1 MSKGYTISNFQ
12 ASLKTRLQQY
22 IEAQYHLRNEELV
35 LQRRK
40 LLEAE
45 TTLCRE
51 PYLETTKAY
60 RKLKGYSAANLPESI
75 SRMFEELSEAAGE
88 TGIVPTPFSHQ
99 IEALD
104 SFVNQGSNLI
114 ITTGT
119 GSGKTETFLYP
130 LIANLIKQAEKN
142 SAPGVMKSIIL
153 YPMNALVADQT
164 TRLRKLLGSNQSVE
178 QFQSLIG
185 RPLTF
190 ANYTSAT
197 PYAGS
202 FKKNRSK
209 SEAEGLEQL
218 YCVNPQNQAE
228 QDYKDSLEANY
239 RTPAKVDLS
248 TFIEKLKTVSKP
260 EDLLDSRDS
269 ELILRAEVQLS
280 PPDLLVTNFSML
292 EYMLLR
298 PIEQSVFDNTSA
310 WLAESEQ
317 NMFTLI
323 LDEAHIYNGVSGSE
337 VALLIRRLFSR
348 LGAKS
353 QQVRVLI
360 ASASLGEA
368 GGHDSI
374 LENAA
379 RLTGLD
385 RSSFKVIEHQL
396 EFPPVQKKLT
406 QPVITL
412 LEDIKPVEITEYL
425 IANEDSRRITD
436 AKIESVLNLY
446 NEDSLGFD
454 ALTFAEKLY
463 RVFSGLDIFAALK
476 KELTNPHSLSE
487 IESFVRDFIA
497 GEGLQTQDV
506 HQLAEVLL
514 NIGSTACKDSKTSSE
529 MMLPVRSHSLFRGLP
544 GLYLC
549 LNSSCGNADSKFGK
563 MYSDK
568 RTICECGSKVY
579 ELAAHN
585 ECGSAFIRGYWAV
598 QDCSEDYSSAVIYP
612 DGGNNGDQQLKP
624 VYLCID
630 DHDSTERL
638 RLELNPRTGQFTDER
653 RAEYCRVSISYDV
666 NEFKPRLVDTSF
678 GAEESWFDYHCPRCG
693 NETIIGYDKK
703 AEEAH
708 TLCGSLR
715 IRSLATVGDAP
726 FNYLVKEQFSL
737 QPPKPGDF
745 SIESNFG
752 RKSLLFSDGR
762 QKAARIA
769 KDLPETIQR
778 DVFRSYLINAYL
790 WLQSDEAEELLR
802 EDEDGFEL
810 DRKTKETLDP
820 EVLYYGFLHVC
831 KISGKLFFEGRDRD
845 TFELHLDKFKRLDV
859 IPRQEIPKSF
869 VEYLV
874 VALGTLHY
882 NITDLAIAGIRVKRA
897 KKSARTLGLD
907 PQLVDAFFSKRARD
921 FLLAGSI
928 SVDYDV
934 IYRAF
939 NYPERDGH
947 KLSWRLN
954 PAGNNR
960 STRRNRAIDVAP
972 ESFEQLNEEFK
983 EKALSKVPTADGEL
997 KYKLNL
1003 ASLYLEI
1010 AYDKAWHQC
1019 KQCLF
1024 LSDII
1029 LPDGRCP
1036 ACGVGQE
1043 HVQHFDE
1050 NSEYFSARKLFWR
1063 DPIRHSIDDITNE
1076 LFIEVG
1082 EHTAQLN
1089 YRDGQ
1094 EKAISTVVENELRFQ
1109 DLLDPRKTPK
1119 STVVDILSSTTTMEV
1134 GIDIGGLIAVAM
1146 RNVPPQRQNY
1156 QQRAGRAGRRG
1167 SAFSTVV
1174 TYCQKGSHD
1183 SYYYQNPEK
1192 MISGPVSP
1200 IHLHPDQKAL
1210 ADRHLLAVLVS
1221 AYFREFATQ
1230 NAKNAAKTPN
1240 IFSHLGSLRS
1250 FMSTE
1255 APSLSDFEF
1264 WLKRQDTNQFGWY
1277 ADLGLSPSQSTLET
1291 LAKFMREQLE
1301 NHLDDLDRKG
1311 TGNESVDP
1319 ELLGVLFDRGC
1330 LPSYAFP
1337 RDLVQFEITSVRN
1350 NKLVVE
1356 EKPTFGITQA
1366 LQELAPGRT
1375 VVINKNLYQVGS
1387 LTASSLLSSD
1397 KNKAAALFSVEQ
1409 LKTYFQCSSCKT
1421 LHTNEQSM
1429 CCSKQSLRKINV
1441 IKPEYAAPRPK
1452 FIELSNSDTVFTTSQ
1467 EAQIVEDGSELTS
1480 GQANRCRAEHTVSTF
1495 DQVRIARINEGVP
1508 QQSGK
1513 GFLVCERCGAASPP
1527 HTFDEELGYHEID
1540 YPVQS
1545 PQGTLKSGQRCF
1557 GTIRQVAIG
1566 HDFLTQVS
1574 SLKIKV
1580 PGEFIASDGVKMSSQ
1595 LQGAATSLAL
1605 AIRNSFSRYQDIDPK
1620 DVGFGARLIPDGA
1633 TGWLQLFFYDDN
1645 AGGAGYA
1652 SEVAGVIGRLLIE
1665 TERSL
1670 NNCSCDSRCY
1680 QCLSSYETRFIDDK
1694 LNRYLAL
1701 SLLHFVREGELKL
1714 DGEQKYHEAL
1724 LKGLAAEL
1732 EEFGINLEK
1741 GRISKGSSVL
1751 ELLFWPSL
1759 GKKPSDQEN
1768 SVYLT
1773 PFELANELASVT
1785 ERIRKKL
1792 A

>member
-12 ASLKTRLQQY
+12 ESLRTRLQQY

-35 LQRRK
+35 LQRRE
-40 LLEAE
+40 LLEQE

-60 RKLKGYSAANLPESI
+60 RKLHGYDAAELPSSI
-75 SRMFEELSEAAGE
+75 SRMFEQLSKSPGE

-104 SFVNQGSNLI
+104 SFVNKGSNLI

-130 LIANLIKQAEKN
+130 LIANLIKQAEQN
-142 SAPGVMKSIIL
+142 SAPGVMKAMIL

-164 TRLRKLLGSNQSVE
+164 TRLRKLLGSKQSVE
-178 QFQSLIG
+178 QFQNLVG

-197 PYAGS
+197 PYAGAL
-202 FKKNRSK
+202 KKSRSK
-209 SEAEGLEQL
+209 SEAEGLEEL
-218 YCVNPQNQAE
+218 YCTNPNNDAE
-228 QDYKDSLEANY
+228 RDYKDSLEANY
-239 RTPAKVDLS
+239 RTPAKADLQN
-248 TFIEKLKTVSKP
+248 FIEKLKTVSKP
-260 EDLLDSRDS
+260 EELLDERDS

-298 PIEQSVFDNTSA
+298 PIEQAVFDNTRA
-310 WLAESEQ
+310 WLADNDGNS
-317 NMFTLI
+317 FTLI

-348 LGAKS
+348 LGAKAG
-353 QQVRVLI
+353 QVRVLI

-368 GGHDSI
+368 GDQSSI
-374 LENAA
+374 LENAE
-379 RLTGLD
+379 RLTGVD
-385 RSSFKVIEHQL
+385 RASFEVIEHQL
-396 EFPPVQKKLT
+396 DFPPAQKKLT
-406 QPVITL
+406 QAAIKVL
-412 LEDIKPVEITEYL
+412 DGIKPVEITEYVTGTDESK
-425 IANEDSRRITD
+425 AITT
-436 AKIESVLNLY
+436 AKIESFLDVY
-446 NEDSLGFD
+446 NEDHSGFESLAFS
-454 ALTFAEKLY
+454 EKLY
-463 RVFSGLDIFAALK
+463 RAFSGLDIFTILK
-476 KELTNPHSLSE
+476 KELTNPRSLSE
-487 IESFVRDFIA
+487 VEGFVADI
-497 GEGLQTQDV
+497 LQRQALTTQDV
-506 HQLAEVLL
+506 QQLAQVLL
-514 NIGSTACKDSKTSSE
+514 SIGSAACKNSKASPE

-544 GLYLC
+544 GIYLC

-585 ECGSAFIRGYWAV
+585 ECGSAFIRGYWAI
-598 QDCSEDYSSAVIYP
+598 QDCSEDYSNAVIYP
-612 DGGNNGDQQLKP
+612 DGGMNGDQQLKP

-630 DHDSTERL
+630 DHDTSERL
-638 RLELNPRTGQFTDER
+638 RLHLNPRTGQFTNEP
-653 RAEYCRVSISYDV
+653 RAEYCGVSLAYDV
-666 NEFKPRLVDTSF
+666 HEFKPRLVDTSF
-678 GAEESWFDYHCPRCG
+678 GAEESWFDHHCPSCG

-703 AEEAH
+703 ADEAH

-745 SIESNFG
+745 PVESNFG

-810 DRKTKETLDP
+810 DRKIKQTLDP

-845 TFELHLDKFKRLDV
+845 TFELHLDKFRRLDV
-859 IPRQEIPKSF
+859 IPREEIPKSF

-897 KKSARTLGLD
+897 NKSARTLGLD
-907 PQLVDAFFSKRARD
+907 PQLVEAFFSKRARD
-921 FLLAGSI
+921 FLISGSI

-939 NYPERDGH
+939 HFPERDGH

-972 ESFEQLNEEFK
+972 ESFEKLNEEFK

-1010 AYDKAWHQC
+1010 AVDKAWHQC
-1019 KQCLF
+1019 KHCLF

-1043 HVQHFDE
+1043 YVQHFDE

-1063 DPIRHSIDDITNE
+1063 DPIRHSIDDISSE

-1109 DLLDPRKTPK
+1109 DLLDPRKKPK

-1221 AYFREFATQ
+1221 GYFREFTTD
-1230 NAKNAAKTPN
+1230 NAKLAAKTPN

-1250 FMSTE
+1250 FMSNE
-1255 APSLSDFEF
+1255 VPSLRDFES
-1264 WLKRQDTNQFGWY
+1264 WLDQQDTNQFSWY
-1277 ADLGLSPSQSTLET
+1277 AELGLNPSQTSIQILV
-1291 LAKFMREQLE
+1291 KSMRAQLE
-1301 NHLDDLDRKG
+1301 NHLDELDRKG
-1311 TGNESVDP
+1311 TAGDRVDP

-1356 EKPTFGITQA
+1356 EKPTFGISQA

-1387 LTASSLLSSD
+1387 LTASSLISAD
-1397 KNKAAALFSVEQ
+1397 KDKAAALFSVEQ
-1409 LKTYFQCSSCKT
+1409 LKTYFQCSACKT
-1421 LHTNEQSM
+1421 LHTDEQSI
-1429 CCSKQSLRKINV
+1429 CCSEQSLRKINV
-1441 IKPEYAAPRPK
+1441 IKPEYAVPRPK
-1452 FIELSNSDTVFTTSQ
+1452 FIELSTSDTVFTTSQ

-1495 DQVRIARINEGVP
+1495 EQVRIARINEGVP

-1540 YPVQS
+1540 YPVRTE
-1545 PQGTLKSGQRCF
+1545 QGTLKAGQRCF
-1557 GTIRQVAIG
+1557 GSVRQVAIG

-1574 SLKIKV
+1574 SLKIKI
-1580 PGEFIASDGVKMSSQ
+1580 PGEFTASDGVKMSPQ
-1595 LQGAATSLAL
+1595 LSGAATSLAL

-1620 DVGFGARLIPDGA
+1620 DIGFGARLIPDGA
-1633 TGWLQLFFYDDN
+1633 TGWLQLFFYDDS

-1670 NNCSCDSRCY
+1670 SSCSCDSRCY
-1680 QCLSSYETRFIDDK
+1680 QCLSSYETRFIDEK

-1701 SLLHFVREGELKL
+1701 SLLYFVREGELKL
-1714 DGEQKYHEAL
+1714 DGEPSYHHSL

-1732 EEFGINLEK
+1732 EEFGIRLEK
-1741 GRISKGSSVL
+1741 GKITKGRAVL
-1751 ELLFWPSL
+1751 ELIFWPSL
-1759 GKKPSDQEN
+1759 AEKPSDREN
-1768 SVYLT
+1768 SFYLT

-1792 A
+1792 G